1 MEAKKLLT
9 IALTGLLAGG
19 CLMVPALAE
28 DADGQSSGNPVT
40 YTIPARVKRIE
51 DYAFAGD
58 TTLER
63 VKIPDGVTEIGDY
76 AFSGCTNLQEIELPD
91 GLTKIG
97 NHAFDGCAA
106 GGHEPAGE
114 HRGVCVQRVRGAGDY
129 WGYEQ
134 LAEHPIWYFFGLF
147 VAGAAGGYEEPD
159 NHIQQCIFPCKRIGA
174 YWRLK
179 QLDGNSEQPVL
190 WHV

>member
-9 IALTGLLAGG
+9 LALTGLLAGG

-28 DADGQSSGNPVT
+28 DADGQSSGNPAT

-76 AFSGCTNLQEIELPD
+76 AFSGCTNLQEIVLPD

-97 NHAFDGCAA
+97 NHAFDGLQVSETH
-106 GGHEPAGE
+106 GRFE
-114 HRGVCVQRVRGAGDY
+114 QRNKHWRMGICGLFCTGKNRRHA
-129 WGYEQ
+129 EF
-134 LAEHPIWYFFGLF
+134 AEHWDVCFWQNCDYYRRHSMGRRRRLYFTPKHRQY
-147 VAGAAGGYEEPD
+147 A
-159 NHIQQCIFPCKRIGA
+159 
-174 YWRLK
+174 
-179 QLDGNSEQPVL
+179 
-190 WHV
+190 

>member
-9 IALTGLLAGG
+9 LALTGLLAGG

-28 DADGQSSGNPVT
+28 DADGQSSGNPAT

-58 TTLER
+58 TSLER

-97 NHAFDGCAA
+97 NHAFDGCTALVRL
-106 GGHEPAGE
+106 GDMNQLESTSGSM
-114 HRGVCVQRVRGAGDY
+114 RSVGVRRWRVLEICRS
-129 WGYEQ
+129 
-134 LAEHPIWYFFGLF
+134 
-147 VAGAAGGYEEPD
+147 
-159 NHIQQCIFPCKRIGA
+159 CKLSGIM
-174 YWRLK
+174 RLR
-179 QLDGNSEQPVL
+179 N
-190 WHV
+190 

>member
-9 IALTGLLAGG
+9 LALTGLLAGG

-28 DADGQSSGNPVT
+28 DADGQSSGNPAT

-58 TTLER
+58 TSLER

-97 NHAFDGCAA
+97 NHAFDGCTALVRL
-106 GGHEPAGE
+106 GDMNQLESIGE
-114 HRGVCVQRVRGAGDY
+114 YAFSGCEALENIGNMNSLQSIPDGV
-129 WGYEQ
+129 
-134 LAEHPIWYFFGLF
+134 FFGLF
-147 VAGAAGGYEEPD
+147 VSATAGGYEEPD
-159 NHIQQCIFPCKRIGA
+159 NHIQQCIFQCKRIGA
-174 YWRLK
+174 HWRLK
-179 QLDGNSEQPVL
+179 QLDGNSE
-190 WHV
+190 

>member
-28 DADGQSSGNPVT
+28 DADGQSSGNPAT

-58 TTLER
+58 TSLER

-97 NHAFDGCAA
+97 NHAFDGCTALVRL
-106 GGHEPAGE
+106 GDMNQLESIGE
-114 HRGVCVQRVRGAGDY
+114 YAFSGCEALESIGLCRSCKLSGIMRLRSKRLRMRTA
-129 WGYEQ
+129 EQ
-134 LAEHPIWYFFGLF
+134 ARR
-147 VAGAAGGYEEPD
+147 
-159 NHIQQCIFPCKRIGA
+159 FPV
-174 YWRLK
+174 
-179 QLDGNSEQPVL
+179 S
-190 WHV
+190 H

>member
-28 DADGQSSGNPVT
+28 DADGQSGGNPAT

-63 VKIPDGVTEIGDY
+63 VKIPDGVTESAITP
-76 AFSGCTNLQEIELPD
+76 FR
-91 GLTKIG
+91 
-97 NHAFDGCAA
+97 AA
-106 GGHEPAGE
+106 
-114 HRGVCVQRVRGAGDY
+114 
-129 WGYEQ
+129 
-134 LAEHPIWYFFGLF
+134 
-147 VAGAAGGYEEPD
+147 
-159 NHIQQCIFPCKRIGA
+159 RICR
-174 YWRLK
+174 RL
-179 QLDGNSEQPVL
+179 SCRMA
-190 WHV
+190 

>member
-9 IALTGLLAGG
+9 LALTGLLAGG

-28 DADGQSSGNPVT
+28 DADGQSSGNPAT

-58 TTLER
+58 TSLER

-76 AFSGCTNLQEIELPD
+76 AFSGCTNLQEIELPA

-97 NHAFDGCAA
+97 NHDFHTHDPLTVTYGC
-106 GGHEPAGE
+106 
-114 HRGVCVQRVRGAGDY
+114 
-129 WGYEQ
+129 
-134 LAEHPIWYFFGLF
+134 
-147 VAGAAGGYEEPD
+147 
-159 NHIQQCIFPCKRIGA
+159 
-174 YWRLK
+174 
-179 QLDGNSEQPVL
+179 VL
-190 WHV
+190 LPRFLLLHWTKILH

>member
-9 IALTGLLAGG
+9 LALTGLLAGG

-28 DADGQSSGNPVT
+28 DADGQSSGNPAT

-58 TTLER
+58 TSLER

-76 AFSGCTNLQEIELPD
+76 AFSGCTNLQEIVLPD

-97 NHAFDGCAA
+97 NHAFDGCTAL
-106 GGHEPAGE
+106 
-114 HRGVCVQRVRGAGDY
+114 VRLGT
-129 WGYEQ
+129 
-134 LAEHPIWYFFGLF
+134 
-147 VAGAAGGYEEPD
+147 
-159 NHIQQCIFPCKRIGA
+159 
-174 YWRLK
+174 
-179 QLDGNSEQPVL
+179 
-190 WHV
+190 

>member
-1 MEAKKLLT
+1 MDAKKLLT

-28 DADGQSSGNPVT
+28 DADGQSSGNPAT

-76 AFSGCTNLQEIELPD
+76 AFSGCTNLQEIELPE

-97 NHAFDGCAA
+97 NHAFDGFSC
-106 GGHEPAGE
+106 
-114 HRGVCVQRVRGAGDY
+114 D
-129 WGYEQ
+129 
-134 LAEHPIWYFFGLF
+134 ILF
-147 VAGAAGGYEEPD
+147 
-159 NHIQQCIFPCKRIGA
+159 Q
-174 YWRLK
+174 
-179 QLDGNSEQPVL
+179 
-190 WHV
+190 

>member
-28 DADGQSSGNPVT
+28 DADGQSSGNPAT

-58 TTLER
+58 TSLER

-97 NHAFDGCAA
+97 NHAFDGCTALVRL

-114 HRGVCVQRVRGAGDY
+114 HRGVCVQRVRGAGEY
-129 WGYEQ
+129 WGY
-134 LAEHPIWYFFGLF
+134 AE
-147 VAGAAGGYEEPD
+147 VAK
-159 NHIQQCIFPCKRIGA
+159 HR
-174 YWRLK
+174 RLCVCGTDEYK
-179 QLDGNSEQPVL
+179 
-190 WHV
+190 

>member
-9 IALTGLLAGG
+9 LALTGLLAGG

-28 DADGQSSGNPVT
+28 DADGQSSGNPAT

-76 AFSGCTNLQEIELPD
+76 AFSGCTNLQEIELPE

-97 NHAFDGCAA
+97 NHDFHTHDPLIVTYGC
-106 GGHEPAGE
+106 
-114 HRGVCVQRVRGAGDY
+114 
-129 WGYEQ
+129 
-134 LAEHPIWYFFGLF
+134 
-147 VAGAAGGYEEPD
+147 
-159 NHIQQCIFPCKRIGA
+159 
-174 YWRLK
+174 
-179 QLDGNSEQPVL
+179 VL
-190 WHV
+190 LPRFLLLHWTKILH

>member
-28 DADGQSSGNPVT
+28 DADGQSSGNPAT

-58 TTLER
+58 TSLER

-76 AFSGCTNLQEIELPD
+76 AFSGCTNLQEIVLPD

-97 NHAFDGCAA
+97 AHAFDGCTALVRL

-114 HRGVCVQRVRGAGDY
+114 HRGVCVQRVRGAGKY
-129 WGYEQ
+129 WRYER
-134 LAEHPIWYFFGLF
+134 LAEHPVWCFFGLF
-147 VAGAAGGYEEPD
+147 VFGRAGKYEKSD
-159 NHIQQCIFPCKRIGA
+159 SYIQLYVF
-174 YWRLK
+174 
-179 QLDGNSEQPVL
+179 
-190 WHV
+190 

>member
-28 DADGQSSGNPVT
+28 DADGQSSGNPAT

-63 VKIPDGVTEIGDY
+63 VAQALGVPIAGSDPEDEFDTIG
-76 AFSGCTNLQEIELPD
+76 
-91 GLTKIG
+91 GLIA
-97 NHAFDGCAA
+97 HEM
-106 GGHEPAGE
+106 GHVPQRGE
-114 HRGVCVQRVRGAGDY
+114 HLQFCGLHFVVLHTKGGAVRWFKVTGATQD
-129 WGYEQ
+129 
-134 LAEHPIWYFFGLF
+134 LSR
-147 VAGAAGGYEEPD
+147 PD
-159 NHIQQCIFPCKRIGA
+159 
-174 YWRLK
+174 
-179 QLDGNSEQPVL
+179 
-190 WHV
+190 